1 MRIKP
6 LMIMVSLALFFLA
19 VPHDARAQKDGEAQS
34 VIFDA
39 NNHPTLKF
47 TNKSAKRQGCGALV
61 SYTQTG
67 DQEEAIALRVSHMH
81 AGSLGW
87 KTTLPETGWL
97 YITPSRI
104 IFKVEAGDPSHAIDI
119 ARTDLM
125 DKPIKRLGGKIFLSA
140 YVGVKINLKEK
151 LQASNS
157 NEQKFVFSIVGEKRC
172 YVDNSDPYSKFIE
185 RAGNDFNATVAEFK
199 KVADALKQSGRS
211 QQISEHMVPPLKGGE
226 ITAVPSTDIPLPI
239 FPTAPTDT
247 GQESADETGV
257 DITSE
262 PAGAEIYVDGRLS
275 GSTPSKI
282 LLGAGEHTVRVT
294 RPGYKDWERKII
306 VGQGGAKAFNA
317 ILEKQ

>member
-6 LMIMVSLALFFLA
+6 LMITASLALFFLA
-19 VPHDARAQKDGEAQS
+19 VPQAAHAQKDGEAQA

-39 NNHPTLKF
+39 NDHPTLKF
-47 TNKSAKRQGCGALV
+47 TNKSAKRQGCGAFV
-61 SYTQTG
+61 SYTLTG
-67 DQEEAIALRVSHMH
+67 NQEETIALRVSHMH

-125 DKPIKRLGGKIFLSA
+125 DKPIKRLGGKIFISA

-151 LQASNS
+151 LAASNS
-157 NEQKFVFSIVGEKRC
+157 SEQKFVFSIVGDKRC
-172 YVDNSDPYSKFIE
+172 YVENPDPYSKFIE
-185 RAGNDFNATVAEFK
+185 RAGSDFNGTLAEFK
-199 KVADALKQSGRS
+199 QVADALKQSGRS
-211 QQISEHMVPPLKGGE
+211 QQISEYMVPPLKAGE
-226 ITAVPSTDIPLPI
+226 INAVPSTDIPLPI
-239 FPTAPTDT
+239 FPTVSTDP
-247 GQESADETGV
+247 GQESPDNTGV

-262 PAGAEIYVDGRLS
+262 PAGAEIYVDGKSNGRTPAKIMLS
-275 GSTPSKI
+275 
-282 LLGAGEHTVRVT
+282 AGEHTVKVT
-294 RPGYKDWERKII
+294 RPGYKDWERKIM
-306 VGQGGAKAFNA
+306 VEQGSVKTFNA